1 VRPTINVTFAA
12 DGHSNWSG
20 LEASLARAV
29 EPNPARTASFSEI
42 AIVDGTVVVHDA
54 RKPVAER
61 LGDVDFQLA
70 WPSIS
75 RSFAANG
82 QFVWRDQTVAASLT
96 LSDFLSA
103 LTGQPSGVK
112 LRLTSAPLNVAF
124 DGTASNRPALKMA
137 GTLDIDSPSLRDA
150 LYWTGSSRVP
160 FGGFEHFALRA
171 QSSVD
176 NNAISLTDVDVELDG
191 NKAEGVLALAVDG
204 HRAVQG
210 TLAADALNLTPYVS
224 GVRLTATNEH
234 AWDRL
239 PIALDG
245 LADFNLDLRL
255 SAGSIKIGNAELG
268 RTAVQANMSEGK
280 LDVTVGESQTF
291 GGLATGTFSF
301 GTAKDNAKDVAVTS
315 HMHFADVD
323 LANCLGQIF
332 GVHKLEGHG
341 ALTFDVSGS
350 GDSVWALTRTLS
362 GTADLE
368 ASDGALSGI
377 DVEQLL
383 RRLDQRP
390 LSGNGDFRTGST
402 PFDRLALDVKIEQ
415 GIISVTDL
423 HITNSAVRLVLGGQA
438 SVPTRDLDLHG
449 TATLIPTGSE
459 SEFNLP
465 FVVQGPWENPIIL
478 PDASS
483 LIQRSPAAAPLLDA
497 ARRHSA
503 GEAVRS
509 VIDRLFAAPQTSS
522 TPVATS
528 PASATTSSPR

>member
-1 VRPTINVTFAA
+1 
-12 DGHSNWSG
+12 
-20 LEASLARAV
+20 
-29 EPNPARTASFSEI
+29 
-42 AIVDGTVVVHDA
+42 
-54 RKPVAER
+54 
-61 LGDVDFQLA
+61 
-70 WPSIS
+70 
-75 RSFAANG
+75 
-82 QFVWRDQTVAASLT
+82 
-96 LSDFLSA
+96 
-103 LTGQPSGVK
+103 
-112 LRLTSAPLNVAF
+112 
-124 DGTASNRPALKMA
+124 
-137 GTLDIDSPSLRDA
+137 LRDA
-150 LYWTGSSRVP
+150 LYWTGSTRVP

-176 NNAISLTDVDVELDG
+176 NDAISLTDVDVELDG
-191 NKAEGVLALAVDG
+191 NKAEGVLTLAVDG

-210 TLAADALNLTPYVS
+210 TLAADSLNLTPYVS
-224 GVRLTATNEH
+224 GVRLTSANER

-255 SAGSIKIGNAELG
+255 SAGSVKVANAELG
-268 RTAVQANMSEGK
+268 RTAVQANMSDGK

-291 GGLATGTFSF
+291 GGLATGSF
-301 GTAKDNAKDVAVTS
+301 GLGMAKDGVEVTS

-341 ALTFDVSGS
+341 ALTFDVNGS

-362 GTADLE
+362 GTANLE
-368 ASDGALSGI
+368 ATDGVLSGI

-390 LSGNGDFRTGST
+390 LSGNGDFRTGRT
-402 PFDRLALDVKIEQ
+402 PFDRLALDIKIDQ
-415 GIISVTDL
+415 GIASVTDL
-423 HITNSAVRLVLGGQA
+423 HITNSAVRLALVGQA

-449 TATLIPTGSE
+449 TATLVPTGTE

-497 ARRHSA
+497 VKRHSA

-509 VIDRLFAAPQTSS
+509 VIDRLFAGPPTSS
-522 TPVATS
+522 DPVSTS
-528 PASATTSSPR
+528 PASATASSPAR